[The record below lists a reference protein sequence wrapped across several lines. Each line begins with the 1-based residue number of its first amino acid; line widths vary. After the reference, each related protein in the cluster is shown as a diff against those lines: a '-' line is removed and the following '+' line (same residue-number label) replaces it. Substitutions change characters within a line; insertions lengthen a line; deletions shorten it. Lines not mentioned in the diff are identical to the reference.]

1 MAEALQNVLAM
12 FLIMM
17 ASYVLM
23 KKKPYPVEVVN
34 TLVFHFFLPVT
45 TFYSIARLHEIPTGD
60 LLILTAIGFITL
72 YATYLI
78 AILIAWMCGLKDQFR
93 KTFLLGATY
102 GNQVFLG
109 VPVCYAFLGEQ
120 GTVPALFFA
129 LGGYFFLY
137 GAGTYIMTG
146 RVTPGAVF
154 KNPLIMAMVAGI
166 VCVTLRFPLPSLL
179 SHTFSLMNAATFPL
193 AMMVVGGGLKFRFFI
208 DSGRIV
214 PTLCASGIKLIVS
227 PFVTG
232 GICLAL
238 GLTQD
243 QLKICVLQSA
253 MPTAVLVTIFSVK
266 YDADPVFSN
275 AIVSLTTLAGMG
287 TIPVLFLLLK

>member
-1 MAEALQNVLAM
+1 M

-23 KKKPYPVEVVN
+23 KKEPFPVEVVN
-34 TLVFHFFLPVT
+34 NLVFHFFLPVT
-45 TFYSIARLHEIPTGD
+45 TFYAIARLQEIPAGD
-60 LLILTAIGFITL
+60 LLLLTATGFITL
-72 YATYLI
+72 YATYLA
-78 AILIAWMCGLKDQFR
+78 AILAAKMCGLRDQFR

-102 GNQVFLG
+102 GNHVFLG
-109 VPVCYAFLGEQ
+109 VPICYAFLGDR

-146 RVTPGAVF
+146 RVTPTAVF

-166 VCVTLRFPLPSLL
+166 VCVALRITLPSLL
-179 SHTFSLMNAATFPL
+179 SHTFSLINAATFPL
-193 AMMVVGGGLKFRFFI
+193 SMVVVGGGLKLRFFL
-208 DSGRIV
+208 DSSRILH
-214 PTLCASGIKLIVS
+214 TSCASGIKLLIS
-227 PFVTG
+227 PLIAW

-238 GLTQD
+238 GVTRD
-243 QLKICVLQSA
+243 QLEVCVLQSA

-287 TIPVLFLLLK
+287 TIPFLFLLLR